1 MTILGSTAWI
11 SDWSASQIAGVDLAA
26 RRVTRTLHVG
36 DWQDEPVSMTSGAG
50 SLWVLDFS
58 GPLLRIDPASG
69 AITRRFPVRGLG
81 ADIAYGDGFIWV
93 ITDEPAADG
102 GQEYL
107 DKIDPSRGV
116 IVKEAPVPGAGPA
129 CAVSPGPQGIWI
141 GCAGVDR
148 ITSINQGSLQPAE
161 SLRVDSGG
169 YTPQIVPGRNA
180 VWVLTPSGL
189 ARADPA
195 TGQITW
201 CRLLGLYDCDDLKN
215 AEPGTLRYRLPSLPA
230 RLVRHARASSAR
242 AGRAPGTA
250 RCWRAFSGESNRSYN
265 ETSRPGMTASSG
277 RAGRPLRPAA
287 VLNGTHRLL
296 PAAGPR
302 PRDLEPEGRR
312 SRTFWLG
319 LVCRGG
325 RVGFLESL
333 VGDVMSLRGAAQI
346 GQLASHKIGFG
357 NRSQHADSR
366 FAPGQLPADPLAIGL
381 VESQALVV
389 QRAQQPAAYQ
399 ADGEPDGG
407 EQRQDQTDTGALAH
421 AALADLLDL
430 DLALLVEDQDADGV
444 VVRHPRVLQ
453 GSGCHVGSCLVLEDR
468 QDHGPV
474 RHERSL
480 SRMPGDGRTRQR
492 PEDRTFSLSSAILA
506 LQCR

>member
-1 MTILGSTAWI
+1 MDEISQDPKLNVRFPRGRWLDVAVAVALIAAAAIAVMAGRGSRPSSSPAGRPGTAAAPALLPSTVRTRIPLPFGQPGDMTILGSTAWI
-11 SDWSASQIAGVDLAA
+11 SDWSASQIVGVDLAA
-26 RRVTRTLHVG
+26 GRVTRTLHVG

-302 PRDLEPEGRR
+302 HAG
-312 SRTFWLG
+312 WL
-319 LVCRGG
+319 R
-325 RVGFLESL
+325 
-333 VGDVMSLRGAAQI
+333 SLRPARATP
-346 GQLASHKIGFG
+346 APPPHSTFG
-357 NRSQHADSR
+357 PSRLMSVPSPVLRPLLTSARSALTSR
-366 FAPGQLPADPLAIGL
+366 CEPLARRHD
-381 VESQALVV
+381 STTST
-389 QRAQQPAAYQ
+389 R
-399 ADGEPDGG
+399 
-407 EQRQDQTDTGALAH
+407 
-421 AALADLLDL
+421 ADL
-430 DLALLVEDQDADGV
+430 
-444 VVRHPRVLQ
+444 
-453 GSGCHVGSCLVLEDR
+453 
-468 QDHGPV
+468 
-474 RHERSL
+474 
-480 SRMPGDGRTRQR
+480 PG
-492 PEDRTFSLSSAILA
+492 
-506 LQCR
+506 